1 MIHLLGEFNC
11 NGSLLA
17 IDPCYEDD
25 NDGVLIHTSKSRSL
39 PCSYCSTGDLQLLEK
54 TKLKELPLL
63 IEEVKTP
70 AGKAELERRL
80 KGE

>member
-25 NDGVLIHTSKSRSL
+25 NDGVLI
-39 PCSYCSTGDLQLLEK
+39 
-54 TKLKELPLL
+54 
-63 IEEVKTP
+63 EEVKTP